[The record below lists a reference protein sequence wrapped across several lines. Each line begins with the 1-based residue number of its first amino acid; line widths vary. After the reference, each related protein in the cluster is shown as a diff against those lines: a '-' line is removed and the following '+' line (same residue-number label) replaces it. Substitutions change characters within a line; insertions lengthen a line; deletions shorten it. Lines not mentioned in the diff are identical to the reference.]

1 MKKIIMCLCLLVFG
15 IVLTS
20 CGNDSVNPM
29 DYSIDKEIKFKKE
42 ATMEELKEVE
52 VSIEDIKNF
61 TIDMRVERNE
71 FADFETNILLS
82 FTTKNNKINGNMK
95 LDTGIIDLDL
105 YIKDS
110 YMCLDYGMLGKYKVL
125 ITDVEDFT
133 SEEIFSEEFDFEEV
147 LENFIKEYESKENDN
162 LKIGYDKEGCLV
174 IDYKDENVTFR
185 YVLNKYLPVYLYM
198 SGEGTT
204 AEIKC
209 SYDKVEVEYPKDFD
223 IEDYKD
229 VDSFDDIL

>member
-15 IVLTS
+15 VVLTS
-20 CGNDSVNPM
+20 CGNDFVDPV
-29 DYSIDKEIKFKKE
+29 DYSIDKEIKLKKE
-42 ATMEELKEVE
+42 VTMEELKEVE

-61 TIDMRVERNE
+61 TMEMNVERNE
-71 FADFETNILLS
+71 LADFETNILLS

-95 LDTGIIDLDL
+95 LETGITDLEL

-110 YMCLDYGMLGKYKVL
+110 YMCLDFGMLGKFKTL
-125 ITDVEDFT
+125 ITDVDDFT

-147 LENFIKEYESKENDN
+147 LKSFIEEYESKESDN
-162 LKIGYDKEGCLV
+162 LKMGYDKDGCLV

-198 SGEGTT
+198 SSDDVV

-209 SYDKVEVEYPKDFD
+209 SYDKVKVEYPEGFD
-223 IEDYKD
+223 IEDYKT
-229 VDSFDDIL
+229 VESFDDIL

>member
-20 CGNDSVNPM
+20 CGNDFVDPM

-42 ATMEELKEVE
+42 ATMEDLKEVE

-61 TIDMRVERNE
+61 TIDMRVERKE

-82 FTTKNNKINGNMK
+82 FTTKNNKIDGIMK

-133 SEEIFSEEFDFEEV
+133 SEEIFSEEFDCEEV

-162 LKIGYDKEGCLV
+162 LKVGYDKEGCLI
-174 IDYKDENVTFR
+174 IDFKDENITFR

-209 SYDKVEVEYPKDFD
+209 SYDKVEVEYPEDFD

>member
-29 DYSIDKEIKFKKE
+29 DYSIDKEIKLKKE
-42 ATMEELKEVE
+42 ATMEDLKEVE

-147 LENFIKEYESKENDN
+147 LKSFIEEYESKENDN
-162 LKIGYDKEGCLV
+162 LKIGYDKEGCLI
-174 IDYKDENVTFR
+174 IDFKDENITFR

-198 SGEGTT
+198 SSEGTT

-209 SYDKVEVEYPKDFD
+209 SYDKVEVEYPEDFD